1 MATPILP
8 PDLTAGD
15 FADAL
20 EAFRRIVGSEHV
32 YIGEALSAYV
42 DPYSIAA
49 DPDAHATP
57 AAVAP
62 DSAEQ
67 VQAILKIA
75 NQYKVPLW
83 PISCGKN
90 HGYGGAAPRM
100 PGTVVLDLNRMNRI
114 LEVNVELGYA
124 LVEPGVSYF
133 DLYRYLQDKG
143 IKLWLDVPDPGWGSV
158 LGNALERGVGYTPY
172 GDHFMM
178 QCGMEVVLPDGDVM
192 RTGMGAMSG
201 RSTWQLFKYGY
212 GPYVDGMFSQ
222 SNFGVV
228 TKMGMW
234 LMPEPPG
241 YRPYMI
247 SFEREDDIE
256 HVVDILRPLRVG
268 RVIQNAATLR
278 GLPGRGG

>member
-1 MATPILP
+1 MLLQKWVDRRAAGPSLRLQGVTTESVPFCLQQLAPRARVTQRRVDRDLFIWTFEAATTMATPILP

-114 LEVNVELGYA
+114 LEVNVESGYA

-133 DLYRYLQDKG
+133 DLYRYLQEKG

-158 LGNALERGVGYTPY
+158 LA
-172 GDHFMM
+172 
-178 QCGMEVVLPDGDVM
+178 M
-192 RTGMGAMSG
+192 RWSAA
-201 RSTWQLFKYGY
+201 W
-212 GPYVDGMFSQ
+212 
-222 SNFGVV
+222 V
-228 TKMGMW
+228 T
-234 LMPEPPG
+234 
-241 YRPYMI
+241 RPMAI
-247 SFEREDDIE
+247 TS
-256 HVVDILRPLRVG
+256 
-268 RVIQNAATLR
+268 
-278 GLPGRGG
+278 